1 MFALVTDLDN
11 GREPIV
17 SPSAQPF
24 RSSTVTETPYDLA
37 LGIHADA
44 LNSGITNLH
53 SQHRAVFQ
61 GSYGPETIG
70 GVEYTFAWDFLEPPG
85 LTLRKPDADLWNKMI
100 KAQGVTDL
108 PDSGVLQIHVPQL
121 QVNGT
126 IAGDALPQGVS
137 EVKVAVQAKVD
148 GGGITVVPL
157 GVWLSEI
164 PDAYT
169 RIMVEKVIVP
179 NVLDQ
184 AKHLVN
190 GVKLPIQDLFGQ
202 QVALTP
208 VLLDVTG
215 THLVL
220 TATASPSRSTA
231 LAATAGPAAD
241 WPSDK
246 QVFLLVGRDLLA
258 RLLQGALDQWRDTK
272 LADDDRTLT
281 GVASVWWKAT
291 FRKADNVKVDE
302 SDPTTVSADFDIP
315 WSVGLDLFPIAP
327 GKGCGLFKASQES

>member
-1 MFALVTDLDN
+1 M
-11 GREPIV
+11 
-17 SPSAQPF
+17 
-24 RSSTVTETPYDLA
+24 TETPYDLA

-44 LNSGITNLH
+44 LNSGLTTLH

-61 GSYGPETIG
+61 GSYGPETID
-70 GVEYTFAWDFLEPPG
+70 EIDYTFAWDFLKPPE
-85 LTLRKPDADLWNKMI
+85 LILSKPDAGLWSQMI
-100 KAQGVTDL
+100 KAQGITDL
-108 PDSGVLQIHVPQL
+108 PDSGVLQLHALQL

-126 IAGDALPQGVS
+126 IAGEALPQGVS

-164 PDAYT
+164 LDPYT
-169 RIMVEKVIVP
+169 RIMVDKVIVP

-184 AKHLVN
+184 AKNLVN
-190 GVKLPIQDLFGQ
+190 GLKLPVRDLFGQ

-220 TATASPSRSTA
+220 TATAGTGQARA
-231 LAATAGPAAD
+231 AGAATDAVTG

-258 RLLQGALDQWRDTK
+258 RLLQGALDQWQDTQ
-272 LADDDRTLT
+272 LADDDKTVP
-281 GVASVWWKAT
+281 GIASVWWKAK
-291 FRKADNVKVDE
+291 FHKADNVKVDK
-302 SDPTTVSADFDIP
+302 SDPTTISADFDIP
-315 WSVGLDLFPIAP
+315 WSVGVDLFPVAP
-327 GKGCGLFKASQES
+327 GKGCALFKASQES